1 MVCGSRRDS
10 DASGEARAQDA
21 AGSKA
26 PGEYDIYYRG

>member
-10 DASGEARAQDA
+10 DASGEALAQDF

-26 PGEYDIYYRG
+26 SGGYDLYDR